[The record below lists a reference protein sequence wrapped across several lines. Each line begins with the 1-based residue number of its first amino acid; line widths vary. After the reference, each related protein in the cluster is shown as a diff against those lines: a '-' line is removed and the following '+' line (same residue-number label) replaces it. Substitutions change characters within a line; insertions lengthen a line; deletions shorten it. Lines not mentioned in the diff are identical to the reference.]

1 MENNLDTIR
10 NFSLMNILSICK
22 LHKIFII
29 LFVSISILL
38 TGVYSLIM
46 PQQFSAIA
54 TVLPPEENQ
63 GGGGLSSF
71 LQSISGGI
79 SLGGLAKGTK
89 IELYLEMLQS
99 RAVAKHIVKKCNL
112 EHYKNFQFQNKDILY
127 DVVGNLLD
135 VEANRSGLMI
145 VNATIS
151 TPYFPNQKDK
161 ISAAKLS
168 ASIANAAVE
177 GLDLIN
183 RHNKN
188 FKAQKKKDFISG
200 VLNQNLKKLDSIDIE
215 IEKFQKTN
223 KILALDEQTQAIL
236 DNAVAIGAELS
247 KAEVQLGIANQEYKA
262 QSPRLKAYQQK
273 VANLKNQYDK
283 VQLGGLTTTDKF
295 SIPLTN
301 VPKLIRIY
309 TNLLRD
315 QKILTQVILY
325 LQTQKFQEA
334 IQAESNIPTVL
345 ALDKAFPPY
354 KRSSPSRV
362 LMLAIGFLLSS
373 FIAISFVIIRA
384 FKKGNLSF
392 DEHDK

>member
-1 MENNLDTIR
+1 MDTKHA
-10 NFSLMNILSICK
+10 FSLENIFSVCK
-22 LHKIFII
+22 VHKKFII
-29 LFVSISILL
+29 LFISISVIL
-38 TGVYSLIM
+38 TGAYSLIV
-46 PQQFSAIA
+46 PQQFSATA
-54 TVLPPEENQ
+54 TILPPEENQ

-99 RAVAKHIVKKCNL
+99 RSVAKYIVKKCKL
-112 EHYKNFQFQNKDILY
+112 EQYKDFQFENKDILY
-127 DVVGNLLD
+127 DVVANLLD

-161 ISAAKLS
+161 IIAAKLS
-168 ASIANAAVE
+168 ASIANAAVG

-183 RHNKN
+183 RNNKN
-188 FKAQKKKDFISG
+188 YKAQKKKDFISG
-200 VLNQNLKKLDSIDIE
+200 VLSQNLKKLDSIDAE
-215 IEKFQKTN
+215 IEKFQKAN

-236 DNAVAIGAELS
+236 DNAVNIGTELS
-247 KAEVQLGIANQEYKA
+247 KAEVQLGIANQEYKSK
-262 QSPRLKAYQQK
+262 SPRLKAYQQK
-273 VANLKNQYDK
+273 FENLKNQYRR
-283 VQLGGLTTTDKF
+283 VQLGGLTSTDKF

-301 VPKLIRIY
+301 IPKLIRVY

-334 IQAESNIPTVL
+334 LQAESNIPTVQ
-345 ALDKAFPPY
+345 ALDRAYSPY

-362 LMLAIGFLLSS
+362 LMVVLGFFLSS

-384 FKKGNLSF
+384 FRKGQLFFNK
-392 DEHDK
+392 DEE